1 MSIYTKQFANEFNV
15 ESTNSFGT
23 NYTATLVD
31 KLKVKPTTF
40 IEWKQ
45 RHHITG
51 YLNNNQK
58 VKVYITKNVEW
69 YDVLGP
75 RYRNNE
81 ISVKCDIPCIW
92 TERHLDQVD
101 LKELKTVDALF
112 CANKPNLPKEKA
124 WKGQKLIHFT
134 LEPKTHCPKCHD
146 KNDFFDIR
154 ATFDEDSD
162 IPTSYV
168 RANFESW
175 RTQQPFDVTKLS
187 PNSTFIS
194 FIASHWT
201 EFRESWIP
209 TLQAYLPVASF
220 GSVLP
225 NTPWE
230 KYPECLNLEEF
241 AAKNCIISKYPFYL
255 SIENCQEKDYSTEK
269 LWDPFYLG
277 VVPVIWGAPNT
288 RSYLP
293 YPKSAIFI
301 DDYSNVEALANHLK
315 YLVKNQS
322 AYLEYHTWRTMNLSE
337 GFMKK
342 LYLNVYNLECNV
354 CREIARL
361 RIIEGRI

>member
-1 MSIYTKQFANEFNV
+1 MTQAADSSIYTKQFANEFNF

-23 NYTATLVD
+23 NYTAALVD

-45 RHHITG
+45 RHHITS

-58 VKVYITKNVEW
+58 VKVYITKNIEW

-81 ISVKCDIPCIW
+81 ISVKCDVPCFW
-92 TERHLDQVD
+92 KERHLDQVD
-101 LKELKTVDALF
+101 PEELKTVDALF
-112 CANKPNLPKEKA
+112 CVNKPNLPKEKA

-134 LEPKTHCPKCHD
+134 LEPKTHCQKCHD
-146 KNDFFDIR
+146 KNDLFDIR

-175 RTQQPFDVTKLS
+175 RTQQPFNVTKLS

-194 FIASHWT
+194 FIASHRT

-209 TLQAYLPVASF
+209 TLQAYIPVASF
-220 GSVLP
+220 
-225 NTPWE
+225 
-230 KYPECLNLEEF
+230 
-241 AAKNCIISKYPFYL
+241 
-255 SIENCQEKDYSTEK
+255 ENCQEKDYSTEK
-269 LWDPFYLG
+269 LLDPVYLG

-293 YPKSAIFI
+293 HPKSAIFI
-301 DDYSNVEALANHLK
+301 DDYPNVEALANHLK

-322 AYLEYHTWRTMNLSE
+322 AYLEYHTWRTMNFSD

-361 RIIEGRI
+361 RIIEGRTQF